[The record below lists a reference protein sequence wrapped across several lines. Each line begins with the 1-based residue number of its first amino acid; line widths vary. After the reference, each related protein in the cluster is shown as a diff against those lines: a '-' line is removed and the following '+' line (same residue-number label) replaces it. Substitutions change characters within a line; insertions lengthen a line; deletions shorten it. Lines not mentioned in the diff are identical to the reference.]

1 MDAKK
6 IEQFTQY
13 TFPVFYGCK
22 LNDKYLQNC
31 FGYID
36 QMQERKISLLKNNYA
51 PHTLS
56 EEKLLEVPSVSFVID
71 TGFLVDEAYDNR
83 LYDMAFTNDKKVWMG
98 GESKELKLFDLQGE
112 LQHTVHI
119 SDIGMYIC
127 MHTNNVLFT
136 DRQDK
141 TVKKISED
149 TVVTMFTTGDWNP
162 KGITGTASSDL
173 LVCLLKEDQSKV
185 VRYSSTGT
193 VLQEIQYD
201 SQCRPLYQHALY
213 IAENVNG
220 DIIITDY
227 VKNKV
232 IAVDRLGIFRYS
244 YSGEES
250 CFSPMGVATDSWG
263 NTFVADFQCDKIYM
277 LDRDGQFMR
286 HIIPKDEIKDPR
298 TLLIVDNG
306 EMIVGECFTGLVKRI
321 KYLDEEET

>member
-1 MDAKK
+1 
-6 IEQFTQY
+6 
-13 TFPVFYGCK
+13 
-22 LNDKYLQNC
+22 
-31 FGYID
+31 
-36 QMQERKISLLKNNYA
+36 
-51 PHTLS
+51 
-56 EEKLLEVPSVSFVID
+56 
-71 TGFLVDEAYDNR
+71 
-83 LYDMAFTNDKKVWMG
+83 MAFTNDKKVWMG

-136 DRQDK
+136 DHQDK

-162 KGITGTASSDL
+162 KGITGTASDDL

-193 VLQEIQYD
+193 VLQKIQYD
-201 SQCRPLYQHALY
+201 SHCRPLYQHALY

-220 DIIITDY
+220 DIIINDY

-244 YSGEES
+244 YSVTSHTAVITSVTYHTVVFTLGTPHTVVFTLVTS
-250 CFSPMGVATDSWG
+250 HTVVFTLGTPHTVVFTLVTSHTVVFTLVTPHTAV
-263 NTFVADFQCDKIYM
+263 NTSS
-277 LDRDGQFMR
+277 
-286 HIIPKDEIKDPR
+286 HPSHSSE
-298 TLLIVDNG
+298 
-306 EMIVGECFTGLVKRI
+306 
-321 KYLDEEET
+321 YL